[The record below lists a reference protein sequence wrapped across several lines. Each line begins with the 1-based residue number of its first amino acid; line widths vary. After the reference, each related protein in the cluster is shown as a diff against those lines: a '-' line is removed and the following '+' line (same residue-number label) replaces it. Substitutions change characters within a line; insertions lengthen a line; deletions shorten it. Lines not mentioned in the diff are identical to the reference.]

1 MQNRLMT
8 FLRIDLN
15 QVLPVYTLIFIEI
28 LTIMLG
34 DFAEYAAG
42 ITNRYHVVRDIFSD
56 DAACTDHGVFT
67 DLHTGQDDDS
77 RADPGIFT
85 DVDILIVLEPAAAE
99 FRVDRVVGC
108 CDCDIR
114 TEHDL
119 VPDID
124 VAVIDQSQ
132 VEIGIHIGAEVE
144 VVAAPICT
152 ERKLDV

>member
-1 MQNRLMT
+1 MRRHLSIQI
-8 FLRIDLN
+8 F
-15 QVLPVYTLIFIEI
+15 PVYSLVFIEI

-34 DFAEYAAG
+34 DFAEYTAW
-42 ITNRYHVVRDIFSD
+42 ISDRHHIVRDIFSD
-56 DAACTDHGVFT
+56 DAACTDHCVLTNF
-67 DLHTGQDDDS
+67 DAGQDDDA
-77 RADPGIFT
+77 RTDPGIFT
-85 DVDILIVLEPAAAE
+85 DVDILVVLKSAAAE
-99 FRVDRVVGC
+99 LRVDRVVGC

-114 TEHDL
+114 AEHDL